1 MEIILKQDVQ
11 GLGRA
16 LDLVK
21 VKNGF
26 ALNYL
31 FPQGLA
37 VMASLR
43 AKQNI
48 EAERA
53 KLAERYEA
61 DKKEAQI
68 RADKLKDFSVTLSAR
83 VSEGDKL
90 YGSIQAADVS
100 AKLKEAGYDID
111 KRNVILPDTIKQLGM
126 FTIKVQLHRDVE
138 AKIKLWVINDESAA

>member
-1 MEIILKQDVQ
+1 MEIILKQDIQ

-31 FPQGLA
+31 FPEKLA
-37 VMASLR
+37 VMATDR
-43 AKQNI
+43 AKKNI
-48 EAERA
+48 EAERV
-53 KLAERYEA
+53 KAEARSEV
-61 DKKEAQI
+61 DKQAAVA
-68 RADKLKDFSVTLSAR
+68 RAEKLKDFSVTLSAR

-111 KRNVILPDTIKQLGM
+111 KRSVILPDNIKQLGM

-138 AKIKLWVINDESAA
+138 AKIKLWVINDESAS